1 MWYTLKSD
9 GPPVAAAAPQ
19 ASSTIVPCTTPL
31 QSGSYNDDHDGRFLL
46 SIERSSPL
54 FIPENTS
61 VLEAARR
68 MIAVSC
74 TAAVVHKAGDTRAQ
88 QFLYGLVTLS
98 DM

>member
-1 MWYTLKSD
+1 MDLLW
-9 GPPVAAAAPQ
+9 PQ
-19 ASSTIVPCTTPL
+19 QHRKLVPLSHLVLSPL